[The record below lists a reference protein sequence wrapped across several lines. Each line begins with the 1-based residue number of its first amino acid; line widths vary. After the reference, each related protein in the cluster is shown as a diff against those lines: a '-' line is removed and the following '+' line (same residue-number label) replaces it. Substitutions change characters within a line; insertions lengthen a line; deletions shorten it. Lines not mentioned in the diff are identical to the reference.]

1 MVRLIVPPEWYTL
14 TDEQRADICNGCGA
28 KNSRLPV
35 PDTIWGLCIKRACD
49 AHDLCYH
56 LGKDKDRS
64 DAAFLVNVLLLIQD
78 AFYTAPAW
86 MKWVGLAFVIRE
98 LRRVRAMTYYAA
110 VSDLGAAAYRRAG

>member
-1 MVRLIVPPEWYTL
+1 MVRLVVPPEWYTL
-14 TDEQRADICNGCGA
+14 TDEQKADICNGCGA
-28 KNSRLPV
+28 KGSRLPV
-35 PDTIWGLCIKRACD
+35 PDTIYGLSIKRACD

-78 AFYTAPAW
+78 AFYVAPAW
-86 MKWVGLAFVIRE
+86 AKWTGLAFILRE

-110 VSDLGAAAYRRAG
+110 VSDLGWAAYRGAK

>member
-1 MVRLIVPPEWYTL
+1 MVRLVVPPEWYEL
-14 TDEQRADICNGCGA
+14 TAKQLADICNGCGA

-35 PDTIWGLCIKRACD
+35 PQTIWGLPIKRACD

-64 DAAFLVNVLLLIQD
+64 DAAFLVNILILIQD

-86 MKWVGLAFVIRE
+86 AKWTGLALLLRE

-110 VSDLGAAAYRRAG
+110 VSDLGGAAYRRAS